1 MTPARIA
8 VDRDTIDIESIRLTD
23 AALAAFV
30 AQTPEA
36 ERAQLVE
43 RALRIGL
50 MTLSN
55 ASVSL
60 SADVVKA
67 EFEHLVAR
75 MEHAQDRASEALANT
90 LRENFADGDGRLP
103 RTLERFL
110 GDDGQLRR
118 ITRDLFDENQRE
130 SALGRLNEILGK
142 YFDGD
147 GSRLALLLD
156 PTRAGSPLRQFRDE
170 VTDEFRRLSERM
182 TALEEAKR
190 ARAEERAKGT
200 AKGADF
206 EQALEARL
214 GEMARGLGDLV
225 ELTGAEGGDAG
236 NSKKGDL
243 VITIDPTQ
251 TRGTSLRIVVEAKDR
266 QMPLGRMA
274 AELAAGRVNRSA
286 AVALAVFTPHTAP
299 SAITPLAIHG
309 PDVYATYD
317 PETDDAVA
325 LEAAY
330 RTARIMA
337 LLTLRDK
344 PLRID
349 AEAVSRSLED
359 LTRQVDVVRSL
370 KTKLT
375 SIGSTA
381 RDVSDALDG
390 LRMGVLRSVKDLE
403 AQLAVVEASDE
414 PGASLSA

>member
-1 MTPARIA
+1 MTQARIT
-8 VDRDTIDIESIRLTD
+8 VTGDHIDIGELRLTD
-23 AALAAFV
+23 ASLAAFV
-30 AQTPEA
+30 AETPETD
-36 ERAQLVE
+36 RAALTE

-50 MTLSN
+50 LTLAN
-55 ASVSL
+55 AGVSL

-67 EFEHLVAR
+67 EFERLVDR
-75 MEHAQDRASEALANT
+75 MDETQKRASEALAMT

-130 SALGRLNEILGK
+130 SALGKLNEILGK

-147 GSRLALLLD
+147 GSQLARLLD
-156 PTRAGSPLRQFRDE
+156 PTRTGSPLYQFRGE
-170 VTDEFRRLSERM
+170 VTDEFRRLSERI

-206 EQALEARL
+206 EEALEMRL
-214 GEMARGLGDLV
+214 GEMARGLGDMV
-225 ELTGAEGGDAG
+225 ELTGAEGGDSVR
-236 NSKKGDL
+236 SKKGDL
-243 VITIDPTQ
+243 VVTIDPTR
-251 TRGTSLRIVVEAKDR
+251 TRGAVLRVVVEAKDR
-266 QMPLGRMA
+266 QMPMGRMRD
-274 AELAAGRVNRSA
+274 ELSEARVNRSA
-286 AVALAVFTPHTAP
+286 AVALAVFTPRSAP
-299 SAITPLAIHG
+299 TSVAPLALVG
-309 PDVYATYD
+309 SDVFATYD

-330 RTARIMA
+330 RTARILA
-337 LLTLRDK
+337 LLTLRDA
-344 PLRID
+344 PVQLD
-349 AEAVSRSLED
+349 AEAVNRSLED

-375 SIGSTA
+375 AIGSTA
-381 RDVSDALDG
+381 NEVSLALDG

-403 AQLAVVEASDE
+403 AQLAVVEAEHPAATD
-414 PGASLSA
+414 LSA

>member
-1 MTPARIA
+1 MTQARIA
-8 VDRDTIDIESIRLTD
+8 VHRDIIDIEALRLTD

-30 AQTPEA
+30 ANAPEG

-50 MTLSN
+50 MTL
-55 ASVSL
+55 ASAGVSL

-67 EFEHLVAR
+67 EFEHLYDR
-75 MEHAQDRASEALANT
+75 MEQTQLRATEALAAT

-130 SALGRLNEILGK
+130 SALGKLNEILGK

-156 PTRAGSPLRQFRDE
+156 PTRAGSPLYQFRGE
-170 VTDEFRRLSERM
+170 VNAEFRNLTERI
-182 TALEEAKR
+182 TALEEAKK

-206 EQALEARL
+206 EEALELRL

-225 ELTGAEGGDAG
+225 EPTGAEGGDAVR
-236 NSKKGDL
+236 SKKGDL
-243 VITIDPTQ
+243 VITIDPSR
-251 TRGTSLRIVVEAKDR
+251 TRGAVLRIVVEAKDR
-266 QMPLGRMA
+266 QMPLGRMRD
-274 AELAAGRVNRSA
+274 ELAEARANRSA
-286 AVALAVFTPHTAP
+286 AVALAVFTPRSAP
-299 SAITPLAIHG
+299 TSVAPLALVG
-309 PDVYATYD
+309 SDVFATYD
-317 PETDDAVA
+317 SETDDGVA

-330 RTARIMA
+330 RTARILA
-337 LLTLRDK
+337 LLTLHDA
-344 PLRID
+344 PVQID
-349 AEAVSRSLED
+349 AGAVNRSLED
-359 LTRQVDVVRSL
+359 LTRQVEVVRGL

-381 RDVSDALDG
+381 NEVSLALDS
-390 LRMGVLRSVKDLE
+390 LRMGVLRSVKDIE
-403 AQLAVVEASDE
+403 AQLAVVDGKITATADLT
-414 PGASLSA
+414 A